1 MQFNIHTQTVD
12 IGNGR
17 TATIET
23 GKMARQ
29 ADGAVVVRVGN
40 CMLLATAVASEKPK
54 DGVDFFPLTVEYQEK
69 FAAAG
74 RIPGSFHRR
83 EGRASDYE
91 VLICRIV
98 DRAIR
103 PMFADN
109 FVNDTQVLIYLI
121 SADENV
127 EPDSLVGLAASAAL
141 SISSIPFEGP
151 ISEVR
156 VTKIGDNY
164 VVNPTPK
171 EAENAT
177 LNIILAGTVDNILM
191 VEGEAKEASEAE
203 LIAAIKAGHEIIIK
217 QCEAQVALQQKC
229 GKPKMEVVAPIE
241 DEVLY
246 NKVKEYVVERIE
258 TIAQSALGKHE
269 RKGLLKL
276 IKEDFIAK
284 VQKEIAEKIS

>member
-29 ADGAVVVRVGN
+29 ADGAVVLRVGN
-40 CMLLATAVASEKPK
+40 CMLLATAQASEQPK
-54 DGVDFFPLTVEYQEK
+54 EGIDFFPLTVEYQEK

-109 FVNDTQVLIYLI
+109 FKNDTQVLIYLI

-156 VTKIGDNY
+156 VTKIDGQF

-171 EAENAT
+171 EAEKAE
-177 LNIILAGTVDNILM
+177 LNVIIAGTVDNILM
-191 VEGEAKEASEAE
+191 VEGEAKECSEAD
-203 LIAAIKAGHEIIIK
+203 LIEAIKVG
-217 QCEAQVALQQKC
+217 
-229 GKPKMEVVAPIE
+229 
-241 DEVLY
+241 
-246 NKVKEYVVERIE
+246 
-258 TIAQSALGKHE
+258 T
-269 RKGLLKL
+269 KL
-276 IKEDFIAK
+276 SSSN
-284 VQKEIAEKIS
+284 VTHN